1 MYSLISTI
9 YLIHSMS
16 QKISQSRFFQIMKE
30 ALQLYES
37 KADGPLKEEVGE
49 VLEAF
54 KLLTSLNLE
63 DVSKL
68 INKSFLEKDN
78 VKS

>member
-1 MYSLISTI
+1 
-9 YLIHSMS
+9 
-16 QKISQSRFFQIMKE
+16 MKE